1 MESEIETA
9 SQIDHY
15 KTIFENA
22 LEGIYQSSPEGKY
35 LRVNPALARMYGYE
49 NPDELLNQVADI
61 PHQIYVDPQKRLEFE
76 RRMEQENRVIG
87 LEYQVRRK
95 DGATLW
101 ISEAARAVR
110 GSDGRLLY
118 YEGFIQDISSRKK
131 NEAIRARLEERLKNA
146 QRLEAIGAL
155 ARGVAHDFNNILAGI
170 IGYTEIALDDPN
182 IADNTSRYLE
192 EILSGSRRARD
203 LVSKMLYFS
212 QQSFPKKESLSATEV
227 VRRALQSAPAP
238 NSIAIHIEEVGGL
251 NAFPLECD
259 PDQIKLVI
267 LHLLENSYDALK
279 GSPGN
284 IFIQFQQTT
293 TPIQGQEIA
302 EAPTEPGDNI
312 DDSET
317 KLWTQISIRDD
328 GPGIHSDDLEH
339 IFDPFFT
346 TRPVGQGTGLGLS
359 VCHGIIK
366 SHGGFIQATS
376 QPGEGAT
383 FVVSLPVNSATAE
396 SGNIDSHSFSKSQES
411 FGEPSGSG
419 ELSFVDKPKPPQ
431 EPKVISGCDSESAQ
445 LDGKKVMIVDD
456 EPALLSIMKRK
467 LAALGAQIS
476 IYTDP
481 EKALQIFRAA
491 PLDFDIVI
499 TDYSM
504 PKLTGTDLACEL
516 WACQPEIPII
526 LCTGYADPLVK
537 NTSGFTGKIERLMK
551 PFDITDLSLAIQKLL
566 SNGARLDL
574 SPSLYKGA

>member
-1 MESEIETA
+1 MESEIETT

-49 NPDELLNQVADI
+49 SPDELLDQVADI

-87 LEYQVRRK
+87 LEYQIRRK

-110 GSDGRLLY
+110 GPDGRLLY

-170 IGYTEIALDDPN
+170 IGYTEIALDDPD
-182 IADNTSRYLE
+182 IAENTARYLE

-212 QQSFPKKESLSATEV
+212 QQSFPRKESFSATEL
-227 VRRALQSAPAP
+227 VRKALQSAPAP
-238 NSIAIHIEEVGGL
+238 NGIAIHIEEVEGL
-251 NAFPLECD
+251 EAFPLEGD

-279 GSPGN
+279 GVSGN
-284 IFIQFQQTT
+284 IFIRFMQTT
-293 TPIQGQEIA
+293 SPAQRQDSLESPADLEENSDNTP
-302 EAPTEPGDNI
+302 
-312 DDSET
+312 SCH
-317 KLWTQISIRDD
+317 WTQISIQDD

-346 TRPVGQGTGLGLS
+346 TRPVGQGSGLGLS

-366 SHGGFIQATS
+366 SHGGFVHATS
-376 QPGEGAT
+376 QPGQGAT
-383 FVVSLPVNSATAE
+383 FVVSLPFNADTPDPG
-396 SGNIDSHSFSKSQES
+396 SGNENSHSIDSLWASSDSSGSESPPSTEKPNPRQETTTLSKSDRS
-411 FGEPSGSG
+411 
-419 ELSFVDKPKPPQ
+419 LT
-431 EPKVISGCDSESAQ
+431 Q

-481 EKALQIFRAA
+481 EKALQMFRSA

-504 PKLTGTDLACEL
+504 PKLTGADLAREL
-516 WACQPEIPII
+516 WECQPGLPII
-526 LCTGYADPLVK
+526 LCTGYADPIMN
-537 NTSGFTGKIERLMK
+537 NTSRRTGKLERLMK
-551 PFDITDLSLAIQKLL
+551 PFDVTDLYLAIQKLL
-566 SNGARLDL
+566 SCGTRFELRADV
-574 SPSLYKGA
+574 